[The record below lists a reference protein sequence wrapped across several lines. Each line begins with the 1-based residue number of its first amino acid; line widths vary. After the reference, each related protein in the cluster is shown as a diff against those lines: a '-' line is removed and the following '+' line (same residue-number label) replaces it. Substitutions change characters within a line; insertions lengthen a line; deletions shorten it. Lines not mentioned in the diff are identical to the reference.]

1 MGVFGPKYP
10 PRLQEVVSHA
20 ERFCQQLSRWEETGQ
35 GESAEAH
42 AWLVG
47 RSGEIELVLALAL
60 SDWKSER
67 VSIEE
72 AGQSMSTYLLEL
84 HAAARI
90 VFGVEDEI
98 ETVVLDSAHDGIS
111 LYGGFDCCCDEAFLT
126 EVVSGET
133 ITRVVTRGRAPPSP
147 CDTWFDPGV
156 VLRELQRD
164 DEDAASTRG
173 ARGLVGEPG
182 QQKS

>member
-20 ERFCQQLSRWEETGQ
+20 ERFCQEVSRWEEAGQ
-35 GESAEAH
+35 GESAEAQ

-47 RSGEIELVLALAL
+47 RTGEIELVLALAL
-60 SDWKSER
+60 SDWNEKR

-72 AGQSMSTYLLEL
+72 SGQSMSTYLLEL
-84 HAAARI
+84 HAASSI
-90 VFGVEDEI
+90 VFGI
-98 ETVVLDSAHDGIS
+98 EGEL
-111 LYGGFDCCCDEAFLT
+111 DCCCDEAFLT

-133 ITRVVTRGRAPPSP
+133 VTRLVARGRVELSTH
-147 CDTWFDPGV
+147 DTWFEPGV

-164 DEDAASTRG
+164 DEDAASPHG
-173 ARGLVGEPG
+173 ARALVGEPG
-182 QQKS
+182 QRRS

>member
-20 ERFCQQLSRWEETGQ
+20 ERFCQQLSRWEEAGQ
-35 GESAEAH
+35 GESAEAQ

-47 RSGEIELVLALAL
+47 RTGEIELVLALAL
-60 SDWKSER
+60 SDWNDKR
-67 VSIEE
+67 VSIEN
-72 AGQSMSTYLLEL
+72 AAQSMSTYLLEL

-90 VFGVEDEI
+90 VFGIEDE
-98 ETVVLDSAHDGIS
+98 L
-111 LYGGFDCCCDEAFLT
+111 DCCCDEAFLT

-133 ITRVVTRGRAPPSP
+133 VTRRVSRGREARST

-164 DEDAASTRG
+164 DEDAASTHG
-173 ARGLVGEPG
+173 ARAAVGEPG
-182 QQKS
+182 QRKR